1 MTSKGVSSY
10 SEQELIEQPAI
21 ELFQNLGW
29 EHINALYETLG
40 PSGTLGRDNQSEIIL
55 QSRLRIAFKHLNSDL
70 PPEAYNLAFEELTR
84 DRSRLSMPAANREIY
99 HLLRNGIKVHI
110 PDPEGEG
117 EKVEIVRLID
127 WDNHANND
135 FLLVSQFWVVG
146 EMYKRRADLIG
157 FVNGIPLLFVEL
169 KAAHKQ
175 IQTAFTGNLT
185 DYKDTI
191 PQLFWFNA
199 FIILSNGSEAKVGS
213 ITSDWGH
220 FNDWKKINSEGE
232 EGVISLETVLRGTC
246 EPIRFLD
253 ILENFLLFMEVRGG
267 IIKIVPKNHQYL
279 GVNNVIKVL
288 ITTLTPTLSQREREQ
303 LLAPAQGEREI
314 NYRGGYEFSGLVAQ
328 ARDFRKEPTSAEEFL
343 WELLRDRHFLGLK
356 FRRQHQIGDYIVDF
370 YCDEKRLVV
379 ELDGEVH
386 DQADQFQK
394 DKMRTNYLKALGF
407 SVVRLRNETVLD
419 NPHEALKIIAE
430 AITPS
435 PIGRGK
441 KGEGAET
448 KNRLGV
454 FWHTQ
459 GSGKSISMIFFSQK
473 VLRKVLGNWT
483 FVVVTDRQ
491 ELDDQIYK
499 TFANAGVI
507 TEGHCQAES
516 SKDLRRLLTE
526 DHRFVFT
533 LIHKF
538 RTEDG
543 SPHPVLSQRDDIIV
557 ITDEAHRSQYDTLAL
572 NMRNALPKASF
583 LAFTGTPLII
593 GEEKTREVFGDYVSI
608 YNFKQS
614 VDDGATVPLYYEN
627 RIPELQ
633 LKDEMTFKEG
643 MDRLLE
649 EAELDEAQERKLE
662 REFSREYHLI
672 TRDDRLEKIAED
684 IVEHFTER
692 GQPGKG
698 MVVSIDKATAV
709 KMYDKVRKY
718 WKQKI
723 ERLTKQINKLEGP
736 ERQDV
741 EKKIS
746 YMQETDMAVVV
757 SSSQNEVAELKKKGV
772 DIVPHRQRMVR
783 EDLDTKFKDPDDL
796 FRLVFVCA
804 MWMTG
809 FDVPS
814 CSAIYLDKP
823 MRNHTLMQTIA
834 RANRVFKDKVNGLIV
849 DYVGVFRNL
858 QRALAIY
865 GSGSGGGVKPG
876 EEPVKEKA
884 ELVAMLKSAITQTVQ
899 FLKETGVKVEPIIA
913 AKGFE
918 RVKLLDEAVDAVLV
932 NDTTKKRFIN
942 LSNTVN
948 RIYKAILPD
957 PEANE
962 FVPVCALFRAIQL
975 KIEALQ
981 TEADVSEVMEKVE
994 DLLDESITAKGYVI
1008 REPVAPYGKKKLIDL
1023 SEIDFKAL
1031 KKEFAKER
1039 RRMEIEKLRGAINS
1053 ALEKMV
1059 RLNKT
1064 RVDYLEKFQQM
1075 IDEYNQGAAN
1085 LEEFFERLLK
1095 FVKELQEEE
1104 KRGVSEGLSEE
1115 ELAVFDLITKPG
1127 MKLTKKEEGQ
1137 VKSIA
1142 RELLETLKREKLVLD
1157 WRKTQATRAA
1167 VRVAVED
1174 KLDELPVVFT
1184 RDIYTQKCNTVY
1196 QHIFESYYGE
1206 GRSVYAVV

>member
-1 MTSKGVSSY
+1 MTPRGGSSY
-10 SEQELIEQPAI
+10 SEQELIELPAI
-21 ELFQNLGW
+21 ELFQKLGW

-55 QSRLRIAFKHLNSDL
+55 ESRLRVAFKRLNPDL
-70 PPEAYNLAFEELTR
+70 PPEAYKLAFEELTR
-84 DRSRLSMPAANREIY
+84 DRSRLSTAAANQEIY
-99 HLLRNGIKVHI
+99 HLLRNGVKVYI

-117 EKVEIVRLID
+117 EKVETARLID

-146 EMYKRRADLIG
+146 EMYKRRADLVG
-157 FVNGIPLLFVEL
+157 FVNGIPLLFLEL
-169 KAAHKQ
+169 KAVHKQ
-175 IQTAFTGNLT
+175 IQTAYTGNLT
-185 DYKDTI
+185 DYKGTI

-220 FNDWKKINSEGE
+220 FNDWKKINNEGE
-232 EGVISLETVLRGTC
+232 EGLISLETVLRGTC

-253 ILENFLLFMEVRGG
+253 IVENFLLFLGVRGG
-267 IIKIVPKNHQYL
+267 IVKIVPKNHQYL
-279 GVNNVIKVL
+279 GVEN
-288 ITTLTPTLSQREREQ
+288 
-303 LLAPAQGEREI
+303 A
-314 NYRGGYEFSGLVAQ
+314 
-328 ARDFRKEPTSAEEFL
+328 
-343 WELLRDRHFLGLK
+343 
-356 FRRQHQIGDYIVDF
+356 
-370 YCDEKRLVV
+370 
-379 ELDGEVH
+379 
-386 DQADQFQK
+386 
-394 DKMRTNYLKALGF
+394 M
-407 SVVRLRNETVLD
+407 
-419 NPHEALKIIAE
+419 EALSEIKD
-430 AITPS
+430 
-435 PIGRGK
+435 R
-441 KGEGAET
+441 KG
-448 KNRLGV
+448 RLGV

-473 VLRKVLGNWT
+473 VLRKVPGNWT
-483 FVVVTDRQ
+483 FVLVTDRQ

-543 SPHPVLSQRDDIIV
+543 RPHPVLSERDDIVV

-572 NMRNALPKASF
+572 NMRNALPNASF
-583 LAFTGTPLII
+583 IAFTGTPLII

-633 LKDEMTFKEG
+633 LKDESAFKEE

-649 EAELDEAQERKLE
+649 EAELDEDREKKLE

-692 GQPGKG
+692 GQLGKG

-709 KMYDKVRKY
+709 KMYDKVQKY

-723 ERLTKQINKLEGP
+723 DRLTEQIGILQGP
-736 ERQDV
+736 EQEDV
-741 EKKIS
+741 ENKIA
-746 YMQETDMAVVV
+746 YMRETDMAVVV
-757 SSSQNEVAELKKKGV
+757 SSSQNEVSELVKKGV
-772 DIVPHRQRMVR
+772 DIIPHRQRMVK

-858 QRALAIY
+858 QKALAIY
-865 GSGSGGGVKPG
+865 GSGSGGGVRPG

-884 ELVAMLKSAITQTVQ
+884 ELVAMLKTAVAQSVQ
-899 FLKETGVKVEPIIA
+899 FFQELKVEVKPIIA

-918 RVKLLDEAVDAVLV
+918 RVKLLDDAVNLIV
-932 NDTTKKRFIN
+932 TNDTTKRRFVN

-957 PEANE
+957 PKANE
-962 FVPVCALFRAIQL
+962 FLPICALFRAIQL

-981 TEADVSEVMEKVE
+981 PEVDISQVMDKVE
-994 DLLDESITAKGYVI
+994 DLLDESITARGYVI
-1008 REPVAPYGKKKLIDL
+1008 REPVSPYGKKKLIDL
-1023 SEIDFKAL
+1023 SQIDFNAL
-1031 KKEFAKER
+1031 RKQFAKER
-1039 RRMEIEKLRGAINS
+1039 KRIEIEKLRGAINS

-1064 RVDYLEKFQQM
+1064 RVNYLEKFQQM

-1085 LEEFFERLLK
+1085 LEEFFEQLLK
-1095 FVKELQEEE
+1095 FVRELQEEE

-1115 ELAVFDLITKPG
+1115 ELAVFDLITKPD
-1127 MKLTKKEEGQ
+1127 MKLARKEEGQ
-1137 VKSIA
+1137 VKKVA

-1167 VRVAVED
+1167 VRVTVED
-1174 KLDELPVVFT
+1174 KLDKLPRVFT
-1184 RDIYTQKCNTVY
+1184 REIYTRKCDAVY
-1196 QHIFESYYGE
+1196 QHIFESYFGE
-1206 GRSVYAVV
+1206 GRSVYAAAM

>member
-1 MTSKGVSSY
+1 MRGFEGDIVASIGYT
-10 SEQELIEQPAI
+10 EDELIEQPAI
-21 ELFQNLGW
+21 ELLKELGW
-29 EHINALYETLG
+29 KHKNALHEILG

-55 QSRLRIAFKHLNSDL
+55 QSRLRIAFKHLNPDL
-70 PPEAYNLAFEELTR
+70 PAEAYNLVFEELTR

-99 HLLRNGIKVHI
+99 QLLRNGIKVHL

-117 EKVEIVRLID
+117 EKVETVRLMD

-135 FLLVSQFWVVG
+135 LLLVSQFWVVG
-146 EMYKRRADLIG
+146 EMYKRRADLVG

-232 EGVISLETVLRGTC
+232 EGVISLETLLRGTC

-267 IIKIVPKNHQYL
+267 IVKVVPKNHQYL
-279 GVNNVIKVL
+279 GVENAMAAL
-288 ITTLTPTLSQREREQ
+288 
-303 LLAPAQGEREI
+303 REI
-314 NYRGGYEFSGLVAQ
+314 KN
-328 ARDFRKEPTSAEEFL
+328 RK
-343 WELLRDRHFLGLK
+343 G
-356 FRRQHQIGDYIVDF
+356 
-370 YCDEKRLVV
+370 
-379 ELDGEVH
+379 
-386 DQADQFQK
+386 
-394 DKMRTNYLKALGF
+394 
-407 SVVRLRNETVLD
+407 
-419 NPHEALKIIAE
+419 
-430 AITPS
+430 
-435 PIGRGK
+435 
-441 KGEGAET
+441 
-448 KNRLGV
+448 RLGV

-473 VLRKVLGNWT
+473 VLRKVPGNWT

-543 SPHPVLSQRDDIIV
+543 SPHPALSQRDDIIV

-593 GEEKTREVFGDYVSI
+593 GEEKTREVFGEYVSI

-633 LKDEMTFKEG
+633 LKDERAFKEG

-649 EAELDEAQERKLE
+649 EAELDEDQEKKLE

-772 DIVPHRQRMVR
+772 DILPHRQRMVK

-884 ELVAMLKSAITQTVQ
+884 ELVAMLKTAIAQTVQ
-899 FLKETGVKVEPIIA
+899 FLKEVGVQVEPIIA

-918 RVKLLDEAVDAVLV
+918 RVKLLDQAVDTVLV

-957 PEANE
+957 PEANK
-962 FVPVCALFRAIQL
+962 FVSVCALFRAIQL

-981 TEADVSEVMEKVE
+981 PEADVSEVMEKVE
-994 DLLDESITAKGYVI
+994 DLLDESITAKGYII
-1008 REPVAPYGKKKLIDL
+1008 REPITPYGKKKLIDL
-1023 SEIDFKAL
+1023 SEIDFNAL

-1039 RRMEIEKLRGAINS
+1039 RRIEIEKLRGAINS

-1075 IDEYNQGAAN
+1075 IDEYNQGAVN

-1095 FVKELQEEE
+1095 FVNELQEEE
-1104 KRGVSEGLSEE
+1104 KRGIAEGLSEE
-1115 ELAVFDLITKPG
+1115 ELAVFDLITKPEI
-1127 MKLTKKEEGQ
+1127 KLTKKEEGQ
-1137 VKSIA
+1137 VKKVA

-1167 VRVAVED
+1167 VRVVVED
-1174 KLDELPVVFT
+1174 KLDELPRVFT
-1184 RDIYTQKCNTVY
+1184 REIYTQKCNAVY

-1206 GRSVYAVV
+1206 GRSVYAAAV

>member
-1 MTSKGVSSY
+1 MTPKGGSSY

-21 ELFQNLGW
+21 EMLKKLGW
-29 EHINALYETLG
+29 KHINALHETLG
-40 PSGTLGRDNQSEIIL
+40 PSGTLGRENQSEIIL
-55 QSRLRIAFKHLNSDL
+55 QSHLRIAFKRLNSDL
-70 PPEAYNLAFEELTR
+70 PPEAYALAFEELTR

-99 HLLRNGIKVHI
+99 QLLRNGIKVRL
-110 PDPEGEG
+110 PDPGGDG
-117 EKVEIVRLID
+117 EKVETVRLVD

-135 FLLVSQFWVVG
+135 FLLVSQFWLIG
-146 EMYKRRADLIG
+146 EMYKRRADVVG

-169 KAAHKQ
+169 KASHKQ

-232 EGVISLETVLRGTC
+232 EGVISLETVLRATC

-267 IIKIVPKNHQYL
+267 IVKIVPKNHQYL
-279 GVNNVIKVL
+279 GVENAMLALSEIK
-288 ITTLTPTLSQREREQ
+288 
-303 LLAPAQGEREI
+303 
-314 NYRGGYEFSGLVAQ
+314 N
-328 ARDFRKEPTSAEEFL
+328 RK
-343 WELLRDRHFLGLK
+343 G
-356 FRRQHQIGDYIVDF
+356 
-370 YCDEKRLVV
+370 
-379 ELDGEVH
+379 
-386 DQADQFQK
+386 
-394 DKMRTNYLKALGF
+394 
-407 SVVRLRNETVLD
+407 
-419 NPHEALKIIAE
+419 
-430 AITPS
+430 
-435 PIGRGK
+435 
-441 KGEGAET
+441 
-448 KNRLGV
+448 RLGV

-473 VLRKVLGNWT
+473 VLRKVPGNWT

-543 SPHPVLSQRDDIIV
+543 SPHPVLSQRNDIIV

-633 LKDEMTFKEG
+633 LKDEKAFKEG

-649 EAELDEAQERKLE
+649 EAELDKAQEKKLE

-709 KMYDKVRKY
+709 KMYDKVQKY

-723 ERLTKQINKLEGP
+723 DRLMKQINKLSGP
-736 ERQDV
+736 EREDV
-741 EKKIS
+741 EEKIS
-746 YMQETDMAVVV
+746 YMRETDMAVVV
-757 SSSQNEVAELKKKGV
+757 SSSQNEVAEMEKKGV
-772 DIVPHRQRMVR
+772 DILPHRQRMVK

-858 QRALAIY
+858 QKALAIY

-884 ELVAMLKSAITQTVQ
+884 ELVAMLKTAIAQTIQ
-899 FLKETGVKVEPIIA
+899 FLKEIGIEAEPIIA

-948 RIYKAILPD
+948 RIFKAILPD

-981 TEADVSEVMEKVE
+981 PEADVSEVMEKVE
-994 DLLDESITAKGYVI
+994 DLLDESITAKGYII
-1008 REPVAPYGKKKLIDL
+1008 REPVIPYGKKKLIDL

-1039 RRMEIEKLRGAINS
+1039 RRIEIEKLRGAINS

-1064 RVDYLEKFQQM
+1064 RVDYLQKFQQM

-1115 ELAVFDLITKPG
+1115 ELAVFDLITKPE

-1174 KLDELPVVFT
+1174 KLDELPRVFT
-1184 RDIYTQKCNTVY
+1184 REIYTQKCNAVY

-1206 GRSVYAVV
+1206 GRSVYVGV

>member
-1 MTSKGVSSY
+1 
-10 SEQELIEQPAI
+10 
-21 ELFQNLGW
+21 
-29 EHINALYETLG
+29 
-40 PSGTLGRDNQSEIIL
+40 
-55 QSRLRIAFKHLNSDL
+55 
-70 PPEAYNLAFEELTR
+70 
-84 DRSRLSMPAANREIY
+84 
-99 HLLRNGIKVHI
+99 
-110 PDPEGEG
+110 
-117 EKVEIVRLID
+117 
-127 WDNHANND
+127 
-135 FLLVSQFWVVG
+135 
-146 EMYKRRADLIG
+146 MYKRRADLVG

-232 EGVISLETVLRGTC
+232 EGVISLETALRGTC

-267 IIKIVPKNHQYL
+267 VVKVVPKNHQYL
-279 GVNNVIKVL
+279 GVEN
-288 ITTLTPTLSQREREQ
+288 
-303 LLAPAQGEREI
+303 AMA
-314 NYRGGYEFSGLVAQ
+314 
-328 ARDFRKEPTSAEEFL
+328 
-343 WELLRDRHFLGLK
+343 
-356 FRRQHQIGDYIVDF
+356 
-370 YCDEKRLVV
+370 
-379 ELDGEVH
+379 
-386 DQADQFQK
+386 
-394 DKMRTNYLKALGF
+394 ALGEIKN
-407 SVVRLRNETVLD
+407 R
-419 NPHEALKIIAE
+419 
-430 AITPS
+430 
-435 PIGRGK
+435 
-441 KGEGAET
+441 KG
-448 KNRLGV
+448 RLGV

-473 VLRKVLGNWT
+473 VLRKVPGNWT

-516 SKDLRRLLTE
+516 SKDLRRLLTD

-633 LKDEMTFKEG
+633 LKDERAFKEG

-649 EAELDEAQERKLE
+649 EAELDEAQEKKLE

-692 GQPGKG
+692 GQLGKG

-723 ERLTKQINKLEGP
+723 DRLVEKMNKLSGP
-736 ERQDV
+736 EQEDV

-746 YMQETDMAVVV
+746 YMRETDMAVVV
-757 SSSQNEVAELKKKGV
+757 SSSQNEVAELEKKGV
-772 DIVPHRQRMVR
+772 DILPHRQRMVK

-865 GSGSGGGVKPG
+865 GSGSGGGLKPG
-876 EEPVKEKA
+876 EEPVKAKA
-884 ELVAMLKSAITQTVQ
+884 ELVAMLKTAIDQTVQ
-899 FLKETGVKVEPIIA
+899 FLKEVCVEAEAIID

-918 RVKLLDEAVDAVLV
+918 RVKLLDEAVDAILI

-981 TEADVSEVMEKVE
+981 PEADVSEVMEKVE

-1008 REPVAPYGKKKLIDL
+1008 REPVVPYGKKKLVDL

-1039 RRMEIEKLRGAINS
+1039 RRIEIEKLRGAINS
-1053 ALEKMV
+1053 ALERMV

-1115 ELAVFDLITKPG
+1115 ELAVFDLITKPE

-1142 RELLETLKREKLVLD
+1142 RELLETLKRERLVLD

-1167 VRVAVED
+1167 VRVTVED
-1174 KLDELPVVFT
+1174 KLDELPRLFT
-1184 RDIYTQKCNTVY
+1184 REIYTQKCNVVY

-1206 GRSVYAVV
+1206 GRSVYAGM

>member
-1 MTSKGVSSY
+1 MRGFEGDIVASIGYT
-10 SEQELIEQPAI
+10 EDELIEQPAI
-21 ELFQNLGW
+21 ELLKELGW
-29 EHINALYETLG
+29 KHKNALHEILG

-55 QSRLRIAFKHLNSDL
+55 QSRLRIAFKHLNPDL
-70 PPEAYNLAFEELTR
+70 PAEAYNLVFEELTR

-99 HLLRNGIKVHI
+99 QLLRNGIKVHL

-117 EKVEIVRLID
+117 EKVETVRLMD

-135 FLLVSQFWVVG
+135 LLLVSQFWVVG
-146 EMYKRRADLIG
+146 EMYKRRADLMG

-232 EGVISLETVLRGTC
+232 EGVISLETLLRGTC

-267 IIKIVPKNHQYL
+267 IVKVVPKNHQYL
-279 GVNNVIKVL
+279 GVENAMAAL
-288 ITTLTPTLSQREREQ
+288 
-303 LLAPAQGEREI
+303 REI
-314 NYRGGYEFSGLVAQ
+314 KN
-328 ARDFRKEPTSAEEFL
+328 RK
-343 WELLRDRHFLGLK
+343 G
-356 FRRQHQIGDYIVDF
+356 
-370 YCDEKRLVV
+370 
-379 ELDGEVH
+379 
-386 DQADQFQK
+386 
-394 DKMRTNYLKALGF
+394 
-407 SVVRLRNETVLD
+407 
-419 NPHEALKIIAE
+419 
-430 AITPS
+430 
-435 PIGRGK
+435 
-441 KGEGAET
+441 
-448 KNRLGV
+448 RLGV

-473 VLRKVLGNWT
+473 VLRKVPGNWT

-543 SPHPVLSQRDDIIV
+543 SPHPALSQRDDIIV

-593 GEEKTREVFGDYVSI
+593 GEEKTREVFGEYVSI

-633 LKDEMTFKEG
+633 LKDERAFKEG

-649 EAELDEAQERKLE
+649 EAELDEDQEKKLE

-772 DIVPHRQRMVR
+772 DILPHRQRMVK

-884 ELVAMLKSAITQTVQ
+884 ELVAMLKTAIAQTVQ
-899 FLKETGVKVEPIIA
+899 FLKEVGVQVEPIIA

-918 RVKLLDEAVDAVLV
+918 RVKLLDQAVDTVLV

-957 PEANE
+957 PEANK
-962 FVPVCALFRAIQL
+962 FVSVCALFRAIQL

-981 TEADVSEVMEKVE
+981 PEADVSEVMEKVE
-994 DLLDESITAKGYVI
+994 DLLDESITAKGYII
-1008 REPVAPYGKKKLIDL
+1008 REPITPYGKKKLIDL
-1023 SEIDFKAL
+1023 SEIDFNAL

-1039 RRMEIEKLRGAINS
+1039 RRIEIEKLRGAINS

-1075 IDEYNQGAAN
+1075 IDEYNQGAVN

-1095 FVKELQEEE
+1095 FVNELQEEE
-1104 KRGVSEGLSEE
+1104 KRGIAEGLSEE
-1115 ELAVFDLITKPG
+1115 ELAVFDLITKPEI
-1127 MKLTKKEEGQ
+1127 KLTKKEEGQ
-1137 VKSIA
+1137 VKKVA

-1167 VRVAVED
+1167 VRVVVED
-1174 KLDELPVVFT
+1174 KLDELPRVFT
-1184 RDIYTQKCNTVY
+1184 REIYTQKCNAVY

-1206 GRSVYAVV
+1206 GRSVYAAAV

>member
-1 MTSKGVSSY
+1 MTPKSGSSY
-10 SEQELIEQPAI
+10 SEQELIELPAI
-21 ELFQNLGW
+21 EMLKKLGW
-29 EHINALYETLG
+29 GHINALHETLG
-40 PSGTLGRDNQSEIIL
+40 SSGTLGRENQSEIIL
-55 QSRLRIAFKHLNSDL
+55 QSHLRIAFKRLNPDL
-70 PPEAYNLAFEELTR
+70 PPEAYTLAFEELTR

-99 HLLRNGIKVHI
+99 HLLRNGVKVHI
-110 PDPEGEG
+110 PDPEGGG
-117 EKVEIVRLID
+117 EKVETVRLID
-127 WDNHANND
+127 WNNHTNND
-135 FLLVSQFWVVG
+135 FLLVSQFWLVG
-146 EMYKRRADLIG
+146 EMYKRRADLMG

-169 KAAHKQ
+169 KASHKQ
-175 IQTAFTGNLT
+175 IQTAFTGNLR

-232 EGVISLETVLRGTC
+232 EGVISLDTLLRGTC

-267 IIKIVPKNHQYL
+267 IVKVVPKNHQYL
-279 GVNNVIKVL
+279 GVGNAMAAL
-288 ITTLTPTLSQREREQ
+288 
-303 LLAPAQGEREI
+303 REI
-314 NYRGGYEFSGLVAQ
+314 KN
-328 ARDFRKEPTSAEEFL
+328 RK
-343 WELLRDRHFLGLK
+343 G
-356 FRRQHQIGDYIVDF
+356 
-370 YCDEKRLVV
+370 
-379 ELDGEVH
+379 
-386 DQADQFQK
+386 
-394 DKMRTNYLKALGF
+394 
-407 SVVRLRNETVLD
+407 
-419 NPHEALKIIAE
+419 
-430 AITPS
+430 
-435 PIGRGK
+435 
-441 KGEGAET
+441 
-448 KNRLGV
+448 RLGV

-473 VLRKVLGNWT
+473 VLRKVPGNWT

-538 RTEDG
+538 HTEDG

-593 GEEKTREVFGDYVSI
+593 GEEKTREVFGEYVSI

-633 LKDEMTFKEG
+633 LKDERAFKAG

-649 EAELDEAQERKLE
+649 EAELDEAQEKKLE

-692 GQPGKG
+692 GQLGKG

-736 ERQDV
+736 EREDV

-746 YMQETDMAVVV
+746 YMRETDMAVVV

-772 DIVPHRQRMVR
+772 DIVPHRQRMVK
-783 EDLDTKFKDPDDL
+783 EDLDTKFKDPDNL

-858 QRALAIY
+858 RRALAIY

-876 EEPVKEKA
+876 EEPVKEKG
-884 ELVAMLKSAITQTVQ
+884 ELVAMLKSAIAQTVQ
-899 FLKETGVKVEPIIA
+899 FLKEVCVEMEPIIA

-981 TEADVSEVMEKVE
+981 PEADVSEVMEKVE
-994 DLLDESITAKGYVI
+994 GLLDESITAKGYVI
-1008 REPVAPYGKKKLIDL
+1008 REPVVPYGKKKLIDL

-1039 RRMEIEKLRGAINS
+1039 RRIEIEKLRGAINS
-1053 ALEKMV
+1053 ALEMMV

-1095 FVKELQEEE
+1095 FVQELQEEE

-1115 ELAVFDLITKPG
+1115 ELAVFDLITKPE

-1142 RELLETLKREKLVLD
+1142 RELLETLKRERLVLD

-1167 VRVAVED
+1167 VRVAIED
-1174 KLDELPVVFT
+1174 KLDELPRVFI
-1184 RDIYTQKCNTVY
+1184 REIYTQKCNAVY

-1206 GRSVYAVV
+1206 GRSVYAGV